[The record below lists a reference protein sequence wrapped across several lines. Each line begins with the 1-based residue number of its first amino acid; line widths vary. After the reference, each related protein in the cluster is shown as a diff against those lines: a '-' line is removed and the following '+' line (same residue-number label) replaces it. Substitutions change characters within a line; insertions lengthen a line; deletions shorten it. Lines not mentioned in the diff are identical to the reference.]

1 MRAIYEK
8 TIEILKK
15 AEALALR
22 YSPKGFYL
30 AFSGGKDS
38 QCLYHIAKL
47 AGVKFEAH
55 YARTGIDHP
64 ELVHFIMHNY
74 PDVIWDRPEMTFWEL
89 VIKRRMLP
97 TRQFRYC
104 CEVLKESGGGNF
116 VTLTGVRRAESVKR
130 SKRNTFEVASR
141 KISTDSSD
149 AFEAW
154 RQEQIAK
161 QRTKNTNQ
169 DQFSEQGETEV
180 RCISGK
186 DKIII
191 NPIIDWT
198 DKDVWEFLNDVVKV
212 EHCELYDRGYHRLGC
227 IFCPMASMREQR
239 RMERDYPKYKR
250 QYLRTIRKLRE
261 YRDVNGMD
269 DFYKGLT
276 DEQVFQWWLSKKSME
291 AWKADNVYTKDLFD
305 NQY

>member
-1 MRAIYEK
+1 M
-8 TIEILKK
+8 
-15 AEALALR
+15 
-22 YSPKGFYL
+22 
-30 AFSGGKDS
+30 
-38 QCLYHIAKL
+38 
-47 AGVKFEAH
+47 
-55 YARTGIDHP
+55 
-64 ELVHFIMHNY
+64 
-74 PDVIWDRPEMTFWEL
+74 
-89 VIKRRMLP
+89 
-97 TRQFRYC
+97 
-104 CEVLKESGGGNF
+104 GGGNF

-169 DQFSEQGETEV
+169 DQFAEQGETEV

-291 AWKADNVYTKDLFD
+291 AWKADNIYTKDLFD

>member
-8 TIEILKK
+8 SIEILKK

-104 CEVLKESGGGNF
+104 CEVLKESGGG
-116 VTLTGVRRAESVKR
+116 V
-130 SKRNTFEVASR
+130 
-141 KISTDSSD
+141 IS
-149 AFEAW
+149 
-154 RQEQIAK
+154 
-161 QRTKNTNQ
+161 
-169 DQFSEQGETEV
+169 
-180 RCISGK
+180 
-186 DKIII
+186 
-191 NPIIDWT
+191 
-198 DKDVWEFLNDVVKV
+198 
-212 EHCELYDRGYHRLGC
+212 
-227 IFCPMASMREQR
+227 
-239 RMERDYPKYKR
+239 
-250 QYLRTIRKLRE
+250 
-261 YRDVNGMD
+261 
-269 DFYKGLT
+269 
-276 DEQVFQWWLSKKSME
+276 
-291 AWKADNVYTKDLFD
+291 
-305 NQY
+305 

>member
-1 MRAIYEK
+1 M
-8 TIEILKK
+8 
-15 AEALALR
+15 
-22 YSPKGFYL
+22 
-30 AFSGGKDS
+30 
-38 QCLYHIAKL
+38 
-47 AGVKFEAH
+47 
-55 YARTGIDHP
+55 
-64 ELVHFIMHNY
+64 
-74 PDVIWDRPEMTFWEL
+74 
-89 VIKRRMLP
+89 
-97 TRQFRYC
+97 
-104 CEVLKESGGGNF
+104 GGGNF

-141 KISTDSSD
+141 KISTDNSD

-169 DQFSEQGETEV
+169 DQFAEQGETEV

-250 QYLRTIRKLRE
+250 QYLRTIRKLRKC
-261 YRDVNGMD
+261 RDANGMD

-291 AWKADNVYTKDLFD
+291 AWKADNIYTKDLFD